1 MRKLFLSLGLVLV
14 ISGVVVVALGA
25 MAQSEDPVVAL
36 GWLLTVPLLVS
47 VCGCAFL
54 IASLFGI
61 DGSDSRLAR
70 HRPLVLVALVGLALG
85 LSFPV
90 AGIISQ
96 IPDSLAGLNAEFV
109 PGPAPA
115 IGAIAFAV
123 IGLAVGLAVGAI
135 GSILM
140 RIAYRV
146 SSRLGTGAAR
156 TSIGARGYDVRLES
170 PSATEPRSVADRLM
184 TVER

>member
-140 RIAYRV
+140 RIAYRRG
-146 SSRLGTGAAR
+146 SALERLAHR
-156 TSIGARGYDVRLES
+156 IGGGIRW
-170 PSATEPRSVADRLM
+170 SV
-184 TVER
+184 

>member
-1 MRKLFLSLGLVLV
+1 M
-14 ISGVVVVALGA
+14 
-25 MAQSEDPVVAL
+25 
-36 GWLLTVPLLVS
+36 
-47 VCGCAFL
+47 
-54 IASLFGI
+54 
-61 DGSDSRLAR
+61 
-70 HRPLVLVALVGLALG
+70 LVALVGLALG

-140 RIAYRV
+140 RIAYRRG
-146 SSRLGTGAAR
+146 SALERLVHR
-156 TSIGARGYDVRLES
+156 
-170 PSATEPRSVADRLM
+170 
-184 TVER
+184 